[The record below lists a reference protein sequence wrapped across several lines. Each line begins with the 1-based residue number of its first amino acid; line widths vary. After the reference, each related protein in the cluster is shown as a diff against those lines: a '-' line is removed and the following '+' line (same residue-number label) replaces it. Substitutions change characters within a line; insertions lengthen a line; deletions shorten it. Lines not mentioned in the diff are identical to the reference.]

1 VDLLGAV
8 FDLVINLFPP
18 YLNFVRRF
26 NPELY
31 SPVVVAEY
39 GYFDIVIDDN
49 GFVLTSGEYEHWFLR
64 PWFKGTMPGSINT
77 RYPQKLT
84 GFVGFGL
91 HTLGKG
97 SFRTIA
103 DACESSMRGR

>member
-1 VDLLGAV
+1 VDLLDAV
-8 FDLVINLFPP
+8 FEKLLINLFPP

-31 SPVVVAEY
+31 LAVVVAEY
-39 GYFDIVIDDN
+39 SDSDIVIDDN
-49 GFVLTSGEYEHWFLR
+49 DFVLTSGEYEHWFLR

-84 GFVGFGL
+84 GFVGHGL
-91 HTLGKG
+91 HSHQKG
-97 SFRTIA
+97 SNRTK
-103 DACESSMRGR
+103 D

>member
-1 VDLLGAV
+1 VDLLDAV
-8 FDLVINLFPP
+8 FEKLLINLFPP

-31 SPVVVAEY
+31 LAVVVAEY
-39 GYFDIVIDDN
+39 SDSDIVIDDN
-49 GFVLTSGEYEHWFLR
+49 DFVLTSGEYEHWFLR

-84 GFVGFGL
+84 GFVGHGL
-91 HTLGKG
+91 HSLGKG

-103 DACESSMRGR
+103 AIYG